1 MLKKDMYAAITEMV
15 RAKPQLSEGELEEWV
30 ARRFGSESLLGWL
43 VIEVMVDEGVLAVDE
58 QTGQITVTTAGN
70 HEDPKAS

>member
-15 RAKPQLSEGELEEWV
+15 RAKPQLSEGELESWV
-30 ARRFGSESLLGWL
+30 ARRFGSESLLGWF
-43 VIEVMVDEGVLAVDE
+43 VIDMMVEEGVLAVDE
-58 QTGQITVTTAGN
+58 QTGKITVRAAAS